1 MQYTSNQ
8 MRAARRADLYS
19 FLKNHHG
26 EQFKA
31 EGDELRFRQN
41 RSICVSRKIPGYIDY
56 ATGESGNP
64 VDFLVKHLGY
74 SIVDA
79 VHILCE
85 GGIRNIASPNVS
97 VEEAPVLTLN
107 DRVVNFPEPVE
118 GKYRQL
124 FAYLMA
130 RKIPAE
136 VIQMLI
142 NQKVLYQEKTHN
154 NIVFIN
160 PERDFAEIHGTLT
173 YGRSFHGCT
182 SGQADRF
189 WYFRS
194 GGADAE
200 VAYVCE
206 AAIDAISLYVIQK
219 MSGQSTPAFY
229 ISIAGVS
236 KQKAIDRIKRQQKL
250 SKVILAVD
258 NDAAGQACRARNSE
272 MEYIVPKHKDW
283 NEDLMSQT

>member
-1 MQYTSNQ
+1 MQYTISQ
-8 MRAARRADLYS
+8 MQAARRADLYN

-31 EGDELRFRQN
+31 EGGELRFKQN
-41 RSICVSRKIPGYIDY
+41 RSVCISRKIPGYIDY

-64 VDFLVKHLGY
+64 VDFLVRHLGY
-74 SIVDA
+74 SLVDA
-79 VHILCE
+79 VYALCN
-85 GGIRNIASPNVS
+85 GGIIVSEHVSP
-97 VEEAPVLTLN
+97 ERPPVLTLDN
-107 DRVVNFPEPVE
+107 RAVIFPEPIE

-124 FAYLMA
+124 FAYLIA

-142 NQKVLYQEKTHN
+142 NQKVIYQEKSHN

-160 PERDFAEIHGTLT
+160 PERDFAELHGTLT
-173 YGRSFHGCT
+173 FGKAFHGCT

-194 GGADAE
+194 GINAE

-206 AAIDAISLYVIQK
+206 AAIDAISLYVLHK
-219 MSGQSTPAFY
+219 MSGQNIPAFY

-236 KQKAIDRIKRQQKL
+236 KQKAIDRIKKQSKL
-250 SKVILAVD
+250 SRVILAVD
-258 NDAAGQACRARNSE
+258 NDAAGQACRERNSE
-272 MEYIVPKHKDW
+272 MEYIVPEHKDW
-283 NEDLMSQT
+283 NEDLMSRA